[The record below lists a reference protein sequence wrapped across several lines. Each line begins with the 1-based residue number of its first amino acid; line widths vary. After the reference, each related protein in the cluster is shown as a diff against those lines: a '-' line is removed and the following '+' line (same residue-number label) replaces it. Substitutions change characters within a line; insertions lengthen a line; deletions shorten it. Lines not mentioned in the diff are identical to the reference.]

1 MKVLHINTSDTA
13 GGAAIAAFRLHKAML
28 EDGIDSRFF
37 CLNRTINDDERILT
51 VSKKTKILSRTV
63 DLAKQIAFRKNC
75 LSSKKGLFSNFFHG
89 HKISKEINISQ
100 YDIIYI
106 HWVNGNFLSFN
117 ALAEILKTGKQV
129 YWFMHDMFPITGG
142 CHYSF
147 ECKEY
152 EKKCGNCPYLK
163 NKNKKDFSF
172 KQLNKKKKLLKK
184 YRNLSFVAPSRWLY
198 ECAKSSAISKEC
210 GVRVFHVPNLL
221 NSKTFKPMDKYFC
234 RSALNIPQD
243 KKVILFGAAAA
254 LVNPY
259 KGFDYLEKSLSILS
273 KNPKIKNEDILL
285 VIFGS
290 SYNSEIEK
298 RLPFKTK
305 FMGYLHDSAALN
317 LLYNAFDVFCIP
329 SLAENFANTI
339 LESVFCKTPA
349 VGFNVGGIPDVVN
362 NETGYLA
369 EYKDSADFAEGI
381 SKILLSEINPSFV
394 NINQYE
400 ACKVVERHK
409 MMWKNNG
416 GGYSRRVISV
426 QSSLREAA

>member
-28 EDGIDSRFF
+28 EAGIDSRFF
-37 CLNRTINDDERILT
+37 CLNRIINDDERILT
-51 VSKKTKILSRTV
+51 VSKKTKILSRTL
-63 DLAKQIAFRKNC
+63 DLAKQVAFRKNR
-75 LSSKKGLFSNFFHG
+75 LSSKKGLFSNFFQG

-100 YDIIYI
+100 YDVIYI
-106 HWVNGNFLSFN
+106 HWVNGSFLSFN
-117 ALAEILKTGKQV
+117 ALAEILKTEKQT

-152 EKKCGNCPYLK
+152 EKKCGSCSYLK

-184 YRNLSFVAPSRWLY
+184 YKNLSFVAPSRWLY
-198 ECAKSSAISKEC
+198 ECAKASAISKEC
-210 GVRVFHVPNLL
+210 GIRVFHVPNLL

-234 RSALNIPQD
+234 RNALNIPQD
-243 KKVILFGAAAA
+243 KKVILFGADGA

-259 KGFDYLEKSLSILS
+259 KGFDYLEKALAILN
-273 KNPKIKNEDILL
+273 KNQKINNEDILL

-290 SYNSEIEK
+290 SYNSRIEK
-298 RLPFKTK
+298 CLPFKTK
-305 FMGYLHDSAALN
+305 FTGYLHDSATLN
-317 LLYNAFDVFCIP
+317 LLYNASDVFCIP

-339 LESVFCKTPA
+339 LESVFCKTPV

-369 EYKDSADFAEGI
+369 EYKNSADFAEGI
-381 SKILLSEINPSFV
+381 SKILLGEINPNFV

>member
-1 MKVLHINTSDTA
+1 MKVLHINTSDTT

-28 EDGIDSRFF
+28 EDGIDSTFF

-51 VSKKTKILSRTV
+51 VSKKIKILSRSL

-142 CHYSF
+142 CHHSF

-152 EKKCGNCPYLK
+152 EQKCGSCPYLK
-163 NKNKKDFSF
+163 NTNQKDFSF
-172 KQLNKKKKLLKK
+172 RQLNKKKKLLKK

-198 ECAKSSAISKEC
+198 ECAKYSGISKEC

-221 NSKTFKPMDKYFC
+221 DSKNFKPMDKYFC
-234 RSALNIPQD
+234 RIALNIPQD
-243 KKVILFGAAAA
+243 KKVILFGADGA

-259 KGFDYLEKSLSILS
+259 KGFDYLEKSMSILS
-273 KNPKIKNEDILL
+273 KNPKIRNEDILL

-298 RLPFKTK
+298 RLPFQTK

-317 LLYNAFDVFCIP
+317 LLYNASDVFCIP
-329 SLAENFANTI
+329 SLAEAFGQTA
-339 LESVFCKTPA
+339 LEAVFCKTPA

-362 NETGYLA
+362 NDTGYLA
-369 EYKDSADFAEGI
+369 EYKDSVDFAEGI
-381 SKILLSEINPSFV
+381 SKILLGEIDFNFE
-394 NINQYE
+394 NITQYE
-400 ACKVVERHK
+400 ACKVAERHK
-409 MMWKNNG
+409 MMWKTTG
-416 GGYSRRVISV
+416 GGGSTVV
-426 QSSLREAA
+426 D